1 MKRYFA
7 GQANVNELVTP
18 HASPQILFFVDDYH
32 LCSEG
37 QYDRE
42 SEDRGLFLHW
52 GLGMEGVCGF
62 WS

>member
-1 MKRYFA
+1 VKKHFV
-7 GQANVNELVTP
+7 GQANVNELVTS
-18 HASPQILFFVDDYH
+18 HATPQIPFFMDDYH

-42 SEDRGLFLHW
+42 SEDSSLLHES
-52 GLGMEGVCGF
+52 LGVEEVRGF